1 MKYNGSIEE
10 AATVMRGVATAFE
23 PISGVMAIS
32 GGAAA
37 YIVFG
42 KLFMINHFR
51 LLMLCP
57 VVFPENYKVVL
68 M

>member
-1 MKYNGSIEE
+1 
-10 AATVMRGVATAFE
+10 MRGVATAFE